1 MSGMQPLQP
10 FRDKSLFILVTLL
23 VISPKSFRTDDA
35 VSYNIY
41 IYQITGVALQS
52 GGGFAANLDH
62 LGCVRICCMR
72 GTM

>member
-1 MSGMQPLQP
+1 MSGMQP

-35 VSYNIY
+35 VSYIY

-62 LGCVRICCMR
+62 LVCVRICCMR